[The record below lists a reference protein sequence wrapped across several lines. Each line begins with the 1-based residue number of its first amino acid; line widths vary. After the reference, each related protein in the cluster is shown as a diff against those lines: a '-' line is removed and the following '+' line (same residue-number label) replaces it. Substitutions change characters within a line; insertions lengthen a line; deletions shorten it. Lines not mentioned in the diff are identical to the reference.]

1 MRRVKQACWPSF
13 TQLGRKYTC
22 PSPGSECLY
31 FVFSGETIVRNNS
44 VDQAVDYR
52 DGMAKVYYVLFVIF
66 LNFSLQLTGWVFL
79 VVLCVNLC

>member
-1 MRRVKQACWPSF
+1 M
-13 TQLGRKYTC
+13 
-22 PSPGSECLY
+22 
-31 FVFSGETIVRNNS
+31 RNNS

-52 DGMAKVYYVLFVIF
+52 DGMAKVYHVLFVIF